1 MVKMRYSEVFLRGE
15 CHSDMARAVADMVKN
30 GALYLGCKSWFIGYG
45 ADGTYVYEMRVACNN
60 LCPLPSGAETG
71 HGQSHRVMFGG
82 KPRTFDVE
90 VVTVKG
96 VPVKLRRSARKG
108 DYAPHA

>member
-1 MVKMRYSEVFLRGE
+1 MKRRYKMVFLSGE
-15 CHSDMARAVADMVKN
+15 CHEDMSRAVQDMEKH
-30 GALYLGCKSWFIGYG
+30 GALYLGCTSTLVGYG
-45 ADGTYVYEMRVACNN
+45 PDCSYIYEMRVGCDNT
-60 LCPLPSGAETG
+60 CPIPTGAETS
-71 HGQSHRVMFGG
+71 HGGMHRVAFGG
-82 KPRTFDVE
+82 MPRTFDVE

>member
-1 MVKMRYSEVFLRGE
+1 MKRRYKMVFLRGE
-15 CHSDMARAVADMVKN
+15 CHGDMARAVREMEKY
-30 GALYLGCKSWFIGYG
+30 GALYLGCTSTLVGWPDCAYI
-45 ADGTYVYEMRVACNN
+45 YEMRVGCDN
-60 LCPLPSGAETG
+60 LCPLPTGAETG
-71 HGQSHRVMFGG
+71 HGEKHRVMFGG

-96 VPVKLRRSARKG
+96 VPVKIRKSARKG